1 MENMDLLAST
11 ASLTLENGRS
21 PVAELNELTNAAARW
36 AVDERNDDGMIK
48 AQVHCWNQTFTGFGH
63 NKRMA
68 KNLAAKEALESESF
82 KIKINSSKL
91 NLNFIQS
98 FLISNAYE
106 LRKITGVKSLTIR
119 RLKNSLFVKLMKNY
133 RNK

>member
-1 MENMDLLAST
+1 MDLLAST

-68 KNLAAKEALESESF
+68 KNLAAKEALESKSF
-82 KIKINSSKL
+82 KYKIPVSN
-91 NLNFIQS
+91 IQHS
-98 FLISNAYE
+98 IVD
-106 LRKITGVKSLTIR
+106 KVKP
-119 RLKNSLFVKLMKNY
+119 
-133 RNK
+133 